1 MTQHTDSRKI
11 KRARRVATYAG
22 GLVLLTGLAA
32 LISGWPVLLARY
44 RSGVA
49 ATSAAL
55 AFFALA
61 LALINLG
68 GRAVLRRQ
76 ARRRA
81 AKALGSSLAASS
93 AGHRAFSRLV
103 GAANPDAYLMRLP
116 AVKWM
121 LGYWGDAGLGQSASR
136 MFLSLTAC
144 AAAGGLLLRWVTG
157 SPILGLLASLAVTLG
172 LATLVVMR
180 ALSLRRRF
188 GEQLPDLL
196 DRLADCLEAGFSL
209 PQAFEFV
216 RPNMPEPSSTE
227 THRVVRQIN
236 LGYSVDQALEELGRR
251 RPGPELDLLI
261 EGLVL
266 QRQLGG
272 NMTDLMR
279 NLAGFVRT
287 RQNLEAEVRT
297 LTAQGRLSAVV
308 IALLVPASLVLLSFF
323 PGYVTVLLRTTLG
336 NLILVAAALLE
347 VLGAAIV
354 ARVVRVEF

>member
-1 MTQHTDSRKI
+1 MTRYTNSRQI
-11 KRARRVATYAG
+11 HRARRVAIFTS
-22 GLVLLTGLAA
+22 GLVVLTGLAA
-32 LISGWPVLLARY
+32 IISGWPALLARY

-49 ATSAAL
+49 AASAAL
-55 AFFALA
+55 ALFTLA
-61 LALINLG
+61 LALINWG
-68 GRAVLRRQ
+68 ERMVLRRH

-81 AKALGSSLAASS
+81 AKALSSSLGGSS
-93 AGHRAFSRLV
+93 AGRRALSRLV

-116 AVKWM
+116 AVQWM
-121 LGYWGDAGLGQSASR
+121 LGYWGDAGLGHSASR
-136 MFLSLTAC
+136 MLLSVAAC
-144 AAAGGLLLRWVTG
+144 AAAGGFIVRWVG
-157 SPILGLLASLAVTLG
+157 ASAILGLLASSAATLG
-172 LATLVVMR
+172 VATVVVVR

-209 PQAFEFV
+209 SQAFEFV
-216 RPNMPEPSSTE
+216 RPNMPEPTSRE
-227 THRVVRQIN
+227 TQTVVRQIN

-251 RPGPELDLLI
+251 RPGPELELLI

-323 PGYVTVLLRTTLG
+323 PGYVTVLLRTTIG

-347 VLGAAIV
+347 LLGAAIV
-354 ARVVRVEF
+354 TRVVRVEF

>member
-1 MTQHTDSRKI
+1 MTRYTNSRQI
-11 KRARRVATYAG
+11 NRARRVATFAG
-22 GLVLLTGLAA
+22 GLVLLIGLAA

-55 AFFALA
+55 AFFTLA
-61 LALINLG
+61 SALINWG
-68 GRAVLRRQ
+68 ERMVLRRN

-81 AKALGSSLAASS
+81 AKALGSSLAGSS
-93 AGHRAFSRLV
+93 AVRRALSRMA
-103 GAANPDAYLMRLP
+103 GAANSDAHLMRLQF
-116 AVKWM
+116 VHWM
-121 LGYWGDAGLGQSASR
+121 LGYWRDAGLGSSASR
-136 MFLSLTAC
+136 MLLSAAAC
-144 AAAGGLLLRWVTG
+144 VAAGGFLMRWITA
-157 SPILGLLASLAVTLG
+157 SAILGLLASLALSIG
-172 LATLVVMR
+172 LAALVAMR

-209 PQAFEFV
+209 SQAFEFV

-227 THRVVRQIN
+227 TQIVVRQIN

-251 RPGPELDLLI
+251 RPGPELELLI

-272 NMTDLMR
+272 NMPDLMR
-279 NLAGFVRT
+279 NLAGFVRM

-323 PGYVTVLLRTTLG
+323 PGYVTVLLRTTIG

-347 VLGAAIV
+347 LLGAAIV

>member
-1 MTQHTDSRKI
+1 LTRYTNSRQI
-11 KRARRVATYAG
+11 KQARRVATLTG
-22 GLVLLTGLAA
+22 GLVFLTGLAA
-32 LISGWPVLLARY
+32 LVLGWPVLLARC

-55 AFFALA
+55 ALLA
-61 LALINLG
+61 LASAFISWG
-68 GRAVLRRQ
+68 ERMVLRRDV
-76 ARRRA
+76 RRRA
-81 AKALGSSLAASS
+81 AKALGSPLTGSS
-93 AGHRAFSRLV
+93 AGRRAFSRLV

-136 MFLSLTAC
+136 MFLSVTAC
-144 AAAGGLLLRWVTG
+144 TAAGGFLLRWVTG
-157 SPILGLLASLAVTLG
+157 SAILGLLASLAVTLG

-227 THRVVRQIN
+227 TQIVVRQIN

-251 RPGPELDLLI
+251 RPGPELELLI

-323 PGYVTVLLRTTLG
+323 PGYVTVLLRTTIG

-347 VLGAAIV
+347 LLGTAIV
-354 ARVVRVEF
+354 ARVVRLEF